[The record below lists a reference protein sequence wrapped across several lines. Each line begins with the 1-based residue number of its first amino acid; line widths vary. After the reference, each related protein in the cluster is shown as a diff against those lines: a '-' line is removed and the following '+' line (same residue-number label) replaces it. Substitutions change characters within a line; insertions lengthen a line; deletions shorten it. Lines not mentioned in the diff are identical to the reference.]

1 MFDEVR
7 SFSLNKDRDV
17 HGYTFPCIRPRVEP
31 QIDSSAKPGR
41 KQPRPRHPHLKLT
54 SLHHNISSTTSPIIA
69 PSYRLTLSPPSSHVM
84 SKDLDKSLLDR
95 LNALRGNSAGQEKPV
110 STEIKVDLIER
121 KKEPT
126 RDDTLAARLK
136 SLRDRGDEPSPAPA
150 TAPKTT
156 QPPSRPTPQPERIT
170 KKESPKLEDE
180 EDDSIFQTDDRT
192 LEELLGDVQPEE
204 GFNPEPDDAQV
215 KALLEQ
221 LADSIPK
228 DTENEK
234 DKKDDDS
241 DDSDGEAMNKDVDE
255 VIARFRDEAEVEA
268 ALAKTKTPDPESES
282 EPEQT
287 ISKTE
292 DIALPD
298 VPSDLAE
305 IPSSKRAGSAD
316 IDDITAR
323 LAALRAPSPDED
335 SLALPSVPTSKP
347 SGQPVN
353 RLTSRTN
360 YTDDDVESWCT
371 VCLEDATV
379 RCPGCDDDVY
389 CTRCWYEMHRGPQA
403 GYDERSHKAV
413 QFTKDKKEKEK
424 KKKVALGA

>member
-1 MFDEVR
+1 
-7 SFSLNKDRDV
+7 
-17 HGYTFPCIRPRVEP
+17 
-31 QIDSSAKPGR
+31 
-41 KQPRPRHPHLKLT
+41 
-54 SLHHNISSTTSPIIA
+54 
-69 PSYRLTLSPPSSHVM
+69 M

-95 LNALRGNSAGQEKPV
+95 LNALRGNSAGQDKPV

-121 KKEPT
+121 KKAPT

-136 SLRDRGDEPSPAPA
+136 SLRDRGDEPLPAPASA

-156 QPPSRPTPQPERIT
+156 HKPSKSTSQPENT
-170 KKESPKLEDE
+170 PSKDSPKLDE
-180 EDDSIFQTDDRT
+180 EDDSIFQTDDQT

-228 DTENEK
+228 DKEGEK
-234 DKKDDDS
+234 DEKAEDS

-282 EPEQT
+282 EPKQT
-287 ISKTE
+287 TSKTE
-292 DIALPD
+292 NIALPD
-298 VPSDLAE
+298 VPSDLAD

-316 IDDITAR
+316 IYDITAR
-323 LAALRAPSPDED
+323 LAALRAPSPDQD

-403 GYDERSHKAV
+403 GFDERSHKAV

>member
-1 MFDEVR
+1 
-7 SFSLNKDRDV
+7 
-17 HGYTFPCIRPRVEP
+17 
-31 QIDSSAKPGR
+31 
-41 KQPRPRHPHLKLT
+41 
-54 SLHHNISSTTSPIIA
+54 
-69 PSYRLTLSPPSSHVM
+69 
-84 SKDLDKSLLDR
+84 
-95 LNALRGNSAGQEKPV
+95 
-110 STEIKVDLIER
+110 
-121 KKEPT
+121 
-126 RDDTLAARLK
+126 
-136 SLRDRGDEPSPAPA
+136 
-150 TAPKTT
+150 
-156 QPPSRPTPQPERIT
+156 
-170 KKESPKLEDE
+170 
-180 EDDSIFQTDDRT
+180 
-192 LEELLGDVQPEE
+192 
-204 GFNPEPDDAQV
+204 
-215 KALLEQ
+215 
-221 LADSIPK
+221 
-228 DTENEK
+228 
-234 DKKDDDS
+234 
-241 DDSDGEAMNKDVDE
+241 MNKDVDE

-268 ALAKTKTPDPESES
+268 ALAKTKTPDRESES

-287 ISKTE
+287 TSKTE

-298 VPSDLAE
+298 VPSDLAD

-371 VCLEDATV
+371 VCLEDATL

-403 GYDERSHKAV
+403 GFDERSHKAV
-413 QFTKDKKEKEK
+413 QFTKDKKTEKKE